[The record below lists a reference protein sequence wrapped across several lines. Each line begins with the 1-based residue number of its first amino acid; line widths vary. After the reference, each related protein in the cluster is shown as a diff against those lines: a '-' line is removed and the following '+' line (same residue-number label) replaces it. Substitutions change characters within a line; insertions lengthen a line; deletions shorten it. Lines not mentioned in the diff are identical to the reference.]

1 MRKLILAAALALPLA
16 ACQTGQAPNISPIVN
31 TGVDLLPDRIRD
43 NAVKVCGFLPAA
55 ETVIQL
61 IAAFG
66 GPTIPGIASQIAAE
80 ICGAVTRPKATTRR
94 AATAPVLHGVAVR
107 GSFVR

>member
-61 IAAFG
+61 IAVFG
-66 GPTIPGIASQIAAE
+66 GPAIPGIASQIAAE
-80 ICGAVTRPKATTRR
+80 ICAAVTTPKTATRR
-94 AATAPVLHGVAVR
+94 TAASPALHGVLIR
-107 GSFVR
+107 GQFVR